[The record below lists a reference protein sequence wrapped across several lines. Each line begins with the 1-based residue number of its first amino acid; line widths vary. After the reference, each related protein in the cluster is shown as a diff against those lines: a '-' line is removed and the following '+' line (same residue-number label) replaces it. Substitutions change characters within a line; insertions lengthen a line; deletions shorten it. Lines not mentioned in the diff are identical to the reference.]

1 MAKKEEKESIETL
14 PSQKSS
20 KEAFTLI
27 ELLVVIS
34 ILGVFFA
41 IGYNLLKSLLLPKEK
56 EEIFWE
62 WHSLFQYAREEAI
75 LSRETIVLR
84 IDLEK
89 KQWALYRINEKK
101 PFLGPKEF
109 PQAISSLYSP
119 YGSPIE
125 ISPVEI
131 HFYPNGESDPILFAL
146 PEEEGEKFLYF
157 PRFFSP
163 PKILKEPFSS

>member
-1 MAKKEEKESIETL
+1 MEKKEEKELTKTL
-14 PSQKSS
+14 PFPRSS
-20 KEAFTLI
+20 KKAFTLI

-34 ILGVFFA
+34 ILGILLG
-41 IGYNLLKSLLLPKEK
+41 IGYNLLKGLLLPKEK

-62 WHSLFQYAREEAI
+62 WYSLFQYAREEAI
-75 LSRETIVLR
+75 LSGRTLVLR
-84 IDLEK
+84 INLEK
-89 KQWALYRINEKK
+89 KQWALYRLEEKV

-125 ISPVEI
+125 SSLLEI

-146 PEEEGEKFLYF
+146 PGENGEKFLYF
-157 PRFFSP
+157 PRFFFSP
-163 PKILKEPFSS
+163 RVLKEPFIP